1 MLLCVVT
8 GTGRRQIGRQT
19 QDFVA
24 VTASWVLEVCGDSV
38 AGVFGRPKDLEHCGG
53 YPDY

>member
-8 GTGRRQIGRQT
+8 GTGRRQIGQQT

-24 VTASWVLEVCGDSV
+24 VTASLVLEVSGDSFV
-38 AGVFGRPKDLEHCGG
+38 GIFGHANDLEHCGW
-53 YPDY
+53 

>member
-8 GTGRRQIGRQT
+8 GTGRRQIGQQT

-24 VTASWVLEVCGDSV
+24 VTASLVLWVSGDSV
-38 AGVFGRPKDLEHCGG
+38 VVVFGHPNDLEHCV
-53 YPDY
+53 DY

>member
-8 GTGRRQIGRQT
+8 GTGRRQIGQQT

-24 VTASWVLEVCGDSV
+24 VTASLVLGVCGDSV
-38 AGVFGRPKDLEHCGG
+38 AGFFGHANDLDQCGG
-53 YPDY
+53 YSDY